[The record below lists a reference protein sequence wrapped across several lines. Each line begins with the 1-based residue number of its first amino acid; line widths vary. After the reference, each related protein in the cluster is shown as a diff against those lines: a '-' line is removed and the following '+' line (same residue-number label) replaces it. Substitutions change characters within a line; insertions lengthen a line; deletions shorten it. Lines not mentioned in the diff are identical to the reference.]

1 MPPSF
6 LNFDPLSTLLGF
18 VAGVLI
24 TILLTQIIYNQ
35 KSKKVVRSSQPVREK
50 HEKKHE
56 NALEF
61 RNLVL
66 QKAQSEH
73 LLSALCPL
81 DEILIEPSLIGSPYP
96 IPADISIEQL
106 PFTIQLF
113 PYCPD
118 VPQLSARLP
127 YPTISV
133 YSIISRVKRLAIVA
147 PSGSG
152 KSVAL
157 ASLASRLAKEEIS
170 VGKDSQSIPLYFHA
184 SNIIIGNSAN
194 APEDV
199 LIQAIGNEYPSLSEK
214 FLKSMILSAI
224 QKNIAIILL
233 DGLDELSLDN
243 YAQIAVW
250 LLGLCK
256 AFPHLQVVVTL
267 SPVNMAYLPEGGF
280 SLMGLSAWKEEN
292 YHEWLSKWS
301 MVWNRSRLQH
311 QELIQN
317 EKLINSEH
325 IERWIAHPSFQTP
338 LEWTLQ
344 TWGNYSSDLSGE
356 TLPELLLA
364 YLNRITAGCFNLDKW
379 ATLCHSKL
387 TSGNLSITASELAA
401 TFPGAQKLKGKNT
414 NPQEKNYP
422 DGQSASLLPQ
432 NSSEYMEQ
440 LIVNGFVRQ
449 NKKLEYRFSHPL
461 VLAFLAS
468 FQINDNAL
476 KDPNI
481 FPQWETRSIALG
493 LSAIRKQTQE
503 WFEAIVRNTSSFTV
517 IPFSICK
524 LMNLPSNSSD
534 WKNRYFQYLS
544 NLISNNDIPFGLR
557 YRIIPAFWYADE
569 TLSLKFFQYLL
580 KSSFEDT
587 RKLAL
592 IGLIPYTNSLPV
604 LQLVQS
610 SMKDTSLTVKQIAIF
625 VLSTSN
631 QQQALEIL
639 MDLLIGGNEKDRFA
653 AAEALTN
660 CSTSGM
666 NVLKEAMQV
675 EDLMIRRS
683 AVFGLSHVRKEWSK
697 NLLEET
703 AVQDSE
709 WMVKNA
715 ATQALEYQNN
725 PQIYIPRRPIPPS
738 EAAWLIE
745 FASQQGRGIP
755 SGSYPMEL
763 LIQASLSPNLHYA
776 LQALQYLMIK
786 DEPDIIQLMKGLVRS
801 NESLLRDYALYILV
815 IKYLRGKKI

>member
-1 MPPSF
+1 MPLSF
-6 LNFDPLSTLLGF
+6 FNFDPLSTLLGF
-18 VAGVLI
+18 LAGVLI
-24 TILLTQIIYNQ
+24 TFLITQIIHNQ
-35 KSKKVVRSSQPVREK
+35 KSKKVDHSSQPIREK
-50 HEKKHE
+50 PGKKHE
-56 NALEF
+56 NTLEF

-73 LLSALCPL
+73 LLNALCAL

-96 IPADISIEQL
+96 IPVDISIEQL

-113 PYCPD
+113 PYSPD
-118 VPQLSARLP
+118 LPQLSARLP
-127 YPTISV
+127 YPTISA
-133 YSIISRVKRLAIVA
+133 YSVISRVKKLAIVA
-147 PSGSG
+147 PAGSG
-152 KSVAL
+152 KSVTL

-170 VGKDSQSIPLYFHA
+170 IGKDSQSIPLYFHA
-184 SNIIIGNSAN
+184 SNIIISDSTNT
-194 APEDV
+194 PEDV
-199 LIQAIGNEYPSLSEK
+199 LIQAIGNAYPSLSEK
-214 FLKSMILSAI
+214 FLKSMVLNAL

-256 AFPHLQVVVTL
+256 AFPHLQVIVTL

-301 MVWNRSRLQH
+301 IIWNRSRLQH
-311 QELIQN
+311 QSLMQN
-317 EKLINSEH
+317 GKPINTDH
-325 IERWIAHPSFQTP
+325 IARWMTHPVFQTP

-344 TWGNYSSDLSGE
+344 TWGDFSNDLSGDS
-356 TLPELLLA
+356 LPELLLA
-364 YLNRITAGCFNLDKW
+364 YLNRTTSGCFNLDKW
-379 ATLCHSKL
+379 ATLCHSMI
-387 TSGNLSITASELAA
+387 TSGNLSITSSELAA
-401 TFPGAQKLKGKNT
+401 TFPGVQKLRSKTQNPTDKN
-414 NPQEKNYP
+414 NPE
-422 DGQSASLLPQ
+422 GQSAPLLPQ
-432 NSSEYMEQ
+432 NSSEYIDQ
-440 LIVNGFVRQ
+440 LIINGFVRQ
-449 NKKLEYRFSHPL
+449 NKKSEYRFSHSL
-461 VLAFLAS
+461 ILAFLAS
-468 FQINDNAL
+468 FQINDIAV
-476 KDPNI
+476 KDPII
-481 FPQWETRSIALG
+481 FPQWETRSFALG
-493 LSAIRKQTQE
+493 FSAIRKQTQE
-503 WFEAIVRNTSSFTV
+503 WFDAIVNNARTFTIIPSS
-517 IPFSICK
+517 ISK
-524 LMNLPSNSSD
+524 LMNLPSNSTD

-557 YRIIPAFWYADE
+557 YRIIPSFWYAEE
-569 TLSLKFFQYLL
+569 TISLKFFQYLL
-580 KSSFEDT
+580 KSPSDDI

-592 IGLIPYTNSLPV
+592 VGLIPYTNSLPV

-610 SMKDTSLTVKQIAIF
+610 SINDTSQTVRQIAIF

-639 MDLLIGGNEKDRFA
+639 MDLLIGGSEKDRFT

-660 CSTSGM
+660 RSTSGM

-683 AVFGLSHVRKEWSK
+683 AVFGLSHVHEEWSK
-697 NLLEET
+697 DLLEVT

-725 PQIYIPRRPIPPS
+725 PQLFIPRRPIPPS

-755 SGSYPMEL
+755 SGSFPMEL
-763 LIQASLSPNLHYA
+763 LIQASHSPNLHNA
-776 LQALQYLMIK
+776 LLSLQYLMIK
-786 DEPDIIQLMKGLVRS
+786 DDPEIIQLMKELARS
-801 NESLLRDYALYILV
+801 EESLLRDYAQYILV
-815 IKYLRGKKI
+815 TKFLRGKKI